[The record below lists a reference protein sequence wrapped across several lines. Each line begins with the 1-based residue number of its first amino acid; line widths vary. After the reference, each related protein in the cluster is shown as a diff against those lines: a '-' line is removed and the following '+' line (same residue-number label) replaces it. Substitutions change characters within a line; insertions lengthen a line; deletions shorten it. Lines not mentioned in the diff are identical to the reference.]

1 MSLPE
6 IKECENENP
15 DQVDKVPVQ
24 AGILDVLG
32 VAFVES
38 LGQALL
44 DREEEDDHPDD
55 DVDGVEAGDREVA
68 TGEEVAVGD
77 VVGGVVF
84 LVE

>member
-1 MSLPE
+1 M
-6 IKECENENP
+6 
-15 DQVDKVPVQ
+15 PVQ
-24 AGILDVLG
+24 PGVLDVLG
-32 VAFVES
+32 IGLLES
-38 LGQALL
+38 PHQPFL